1 MDRRVVFASLRAG
14 VAGLVVAAIIVQV
27 ATTVA
32 EGTFDASRFF
42 AFFTIQSNLFGAAVF
57 FAVAIRWG
65 SARSARLEW
74 LRGAAV
80 VYLTVT
86 FVVVIWLLS
95 SADLQLAVP
104 WVDIVLHK
112 VFPVVVVVD
121 WLVDPPTRRL
131 TLRDVA
137 LWLAYPFVWVTL
149 TLVRGAL
156 DGWYPY
162 PFLDPANGG
171 YGSVTFYFL
180 AILVGFLGIATVTV
194 ALGDAVRR
202 RRRRLGA

>member
-57 FAVAIRWG
+57 FALAIRWG

-121 WLVDPPTRRL
+121 WLVDPPTGRL

-137 LWLAYPFVWVTL
+137 LWLAYPFVWVT
-149 TLVRGAL
+149 
-156 DGWYPY
+156 
-162 PFLDPANGG
+162 
-171 YGSVTFYFL
+171 
-180 AILVGFLGIATVTV
+180 
-194 ALGDAVRR
+194 
-202 RRRRLGA
+202 